1 MPPKVRFTRE
11 QIVDAAFRIACK
23 EGMEGITIRGI
34 AATLGCSIA
43 PIYVNFSRI
52 DDVRQAV
59 AERAIDESR
68 RILAEVNTDN
78 PFRDIGTASVRFARD
93 YPVIFRDLVLTP
105 NEYMPA
111 QSKELDPHLV
121 SHMKEDPDLAGLSTD
136 DLQRL
141 LLKMRLFHT
150 GFAAAVAN
158 GLLPG
163 ETGEE
168 DIIELMSEVAGDLVS
183 GARVRAKHR

>member
-1 MPPKVRFTRE
+1 
-11 QIVDAAFRIACK
+11 
-23 EGMEGITIRGI
+23 
-34 AATLGCSIA
+34 
-43 PIYVNFSRI
+43 
-52 DDVRQAV
+52 V
-59 AERAIDESR
+59 AEKAFDESR
-68 RILAEVNTDN
+68 RILAEVNTAN
-78 PFRDIGTASVRFARD
+78 PFRDIGTASIRFARH

-111 QSKELDPHLV
+111 GSRVLDPHLV
-121 SHMKEDPDLAGLSTD
+121 THMKEDPDLAGLSTD

-158 GLLPG
+158 GLLPE

-168 DIIELMSEVAGDLVS
+168 EIIELMSEVADDLVS
-183 GARVRAKHR
+183 GARVRARRR